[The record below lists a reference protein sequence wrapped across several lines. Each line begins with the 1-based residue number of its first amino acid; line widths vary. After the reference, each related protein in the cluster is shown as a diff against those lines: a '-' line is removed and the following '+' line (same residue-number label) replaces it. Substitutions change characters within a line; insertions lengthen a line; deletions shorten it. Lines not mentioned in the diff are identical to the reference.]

1 MTQIRKIVAALFVTM
16 FISSLSFAEVF
27 KDGDKITEAFLGWSY
42 GIYIKIVKDSNNI
55 SYFPR
60 SAVLGV
66 NIDEYGIEIFTT
78 GGAEYEKAYSHSY
91 SIKEWNIT
99 GDSDGNIIITK
110 KK

>member
-27 KDGDKITEAFLGWSY
+27 KDGDKITEDFFSRGS
-42 GIYIKIVKDSNNI
+42 YIKLVKDSNNI
-55 SYFPR
+55 SYFSK
-60 SAVLGV
+60 SAVSGV
-66 NIDEYGIEIFTT
+66 NIDEDDIEIFTT

-91 SIKEWNIT
+91 NIKKWNIT
-99 GDSDGNIIITK
+99 ADSNGNIIITK